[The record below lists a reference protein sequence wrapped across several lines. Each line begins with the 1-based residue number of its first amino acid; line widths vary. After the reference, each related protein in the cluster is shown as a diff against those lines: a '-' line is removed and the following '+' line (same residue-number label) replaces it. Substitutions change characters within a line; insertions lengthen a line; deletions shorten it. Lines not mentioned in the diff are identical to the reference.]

1 MSELIAFNYDKDSVY
16 IKLFPFWIHIL
27 YINNLLNFNV
37 GFLILSLSFS
47 ASITEN
53 EFN

>member
-1 MSELIAFNYDKDSVY
+1 MSELTAFNCDKDGIY

-27 YINNLLNFNV
+27 YMNNFLNFNV
-37 GFLILSLSFS
+37 GFLVLSLSFN
-47 ASITEN
+47 ASITQN